1 MAFIIS
7 TYNKY
12 DIWDRTHSVYK
23 FEVNGNW
30 YAIKKVE
37 MEWGLP
43 QDGYRV
49 DQNNYLKQ
57 YQVYDTYENALKFAR
72 QMKMMNAR

>member
-1 MAFIIS
+1 MAFLIG

-12 DIWDRTHSVYK
+12 DTWDREHARYK

-30 YAIKKVE
+30 YAIKEVE

-43 QDGYRV
+43 KLGFRADMDEHPEAYHI
-49 DQNNYLKQ
+49 
-57 YQVYDTYENALKFAR
+57 YDTYEDAMKFVW
-72 QMKMMNAR
+72 QIKNAR

>member
-1 MAFIIS
+1 MDVKIMAFLIG

-12 DIWDRTHSVYK
+12 DTWDREHARYK

-30 YAIKKVE
+30 YAVKEVE

-43 QDGYRV
+43 KLGFRADM
-49 DQNNYLKQ
+49 D
-57 YQVYDTYENALKFAR
+57 
-72 QMKMMNAR
+72 

>member
-1 MAFIIS
+1 MAFLIG

-12 DIWDRTHSVYK
+12 DVWDREHSRYK

-30 YAIKKVE
+30 YAIKEVE

-43 QDGYRV
+43 QLGFRADMDEHPETYHI
-49 DQNNYLKQ
+49 
-57 YQVYDTYENALKFAR
+57 YDTYEDAMRFVWQIKSAR
-72 QMKMMNAR
+72 

>member
-30 YAIKKVE
+30 YAIKEVE

-49 DQNNYLKQ
+49 D
-57 YQVYDTYENALKFAR
+57 
-72 QMKMMNAR
+72 